1 MINGFVSQAQASV
14 ARGFIPVGPRS
25 GPLDLPDTP
34 GRQVLG
40 AAARPSGDKSPRHRG
55 LVGGADT
62 LVSVTVTA
70 MVGKLAVVQR
80 LLVARRVQVGHV
92 GVDHAAGRLWIF
104 GQRQHLLDIQ
114 MGAVAVGLRLDIAFG
129 PGRQGADVQRG
140 EKASGVD
147 GFGVHGGVLDS
158 FNGGFLPRPAVAP
171 RWKPLNALEV
181 SRLYRAHWLFASLCI
196 RCAPDTLQYKPSRAG
211 PAGACRLTT
220 TKRREGLDTM
230 DHVDHVLIVDD
241 DREIRE
247 LVGNYLKKNGLR
259 TTVVADGRQMRAFL
273 ETTPVDLIVLDI
285 MMPGDDGLVLCRE
298 LRAGKHK
305 ATPVLMLTARNDE
318 TDRIIGLEMGADDY
332 LVKPFAAREL
342 LARINAVLRRTRML
356 PPNLVVTESGRLL
369 AFGRWRLDTTARHL
383 LDSDG
388 TMVALSGA
396 EYRLLRVFLDHPQRV
411 LNRDQLLN
419 LTQGRDAD
427 LFDRSIDLLVS
438 RLRQR
443 LLDDA
448 REPAYIKTVRSEGY
462 VFSLPVEILEASV

>member
-1 MINGFVSQAQASV
+1 MALVFMAVSSRLQW
-14 ARGFIPVGPRS
+14 VGRS
-25 GPLDLPDTP
+25 IE
-34 GRQVLG
+34 
-40 AAARPSGDKSPRHRG
+40 
-55 LVGGADT
+55 
-62 LVSVTVTA
+62 
-70 MVGKLAVVQR
+70 QR
-80 LLVARRVQVGHV
+80 RCG
-92 GVDHAAGRLWIF
+92 
-104 GQRQHLLDIQ
+104 
-114 MGAVAVGLRLDIAFG
+114 
-129 PGRQGADVQRG
+129 
-140 EKASGVD
+140 
-147 GFGVHGGVLDS
+147 
-158 FNGGFLPRPAVAP
+158 LPR
-171 RWKPLNALEV
+171 WNPLEAREV
-181 SRLYRAHWLFASLCI
+181 SRLCRKQPRVNRYVSKP
-196 RCAPDTLQYKPSRAG
+196 APDTERYKTPGKPHFCLCMYPSLRQIHCNTKGCGRAG
-211 PAGACRLTT
+211 QGPIDCATSPIDR
-220 TKRREGLDTM
+220 GLAHM
-230 DHVDHVLIVDD
+230 EHVDHILIVDD

-259 TTVVADGRQMRAFL
+259 TTVVADGRQMRSFL
-273 ETTPVDLIVLDI
+273 ESTPVDLIVLDI
-285 MMPGDDGLVLCRE
+285 MMPGDDGLMLCRE

-369 AFGRWRLDTTARHL
+369 AFGRWRLDTSARHL
-383 LDSDG
+383 LDEDG

-462 VFSLPVEILEASV
+462 VFSLPVEVLGAPS